1 MSYGKILLI
10 FLFSVISFNVFSQ
23 SSSIISGYIKDGNET
38 ITGATVIV
46 KGSQIGATSNEQG
59 YYELVDVKPGVY
71 TLTVSYLGYLKE
83 SKTITL
89 NINQNLSLSFSLKKD
104 QQQLKNVSI
113 QGKTKTQEVKESGFA
128 VNAIDTKKFANST
141 ADLNQIL
148 NRSTGVRIREQG
160 GLGSDFK
167 FSINGLSG
175 KQVKF
180 FIDGI
185 PMEVMGSAM
194 SLNNIP
200 VNLAD
205 RLEVYKGVVPV
216 QLGADAMGG
225 AVNVI
230 TNQKASNYLDFS
242 HSYGSFNTNRSA
254 LTAQLADQKTGIIV
268 KASGFRNSSDNNYK
282 MKGVDVLSNSAKAG
296 HYVPEE
302 ELNGLE
308 YVLGNVNRFHDNY
321 FSLMGQLEVGITNKK
336 WADVLFIGG
345 GYNEIHQDLQTG
357 FDQQTVY
364 GKVKRTS
371 YAKSATIRYKKDNLF
386 TKGLN
391 LSAFAARSNDS
402 FRTIDTL
409 FNKYNWDGSW
419 FDSGYTEMGNG
430 VKTIGVIKRPRT
442 YAMANMSY
450 IISPQHAINLNYTI
464 DHLRN
469 QSYNVL
475 QVEKDSLPGK
485 VNKQILG
492 LAYQQDLLEGRLVN
506 TVFVKYY
513 SLGLDRAK
521 FINRI
526 LTAQD
531 TTSNNLGYGIAS
543 RYKLTNQL
551 GIKASYEHA
560 YRLQEPEE
568 VFGDGLN
575 LQGNPD
581 LKPENSDNIN
591 LGAFYNFQIGKNT
604 FYIEASGFY
613 RNAKDFIFPVPD
625 VRSNLLKNENQSSV
639 RITGFESEVKYSYD
653 QLFAVG
659 LNMTYQNAINTTK
672 TGQTESYYVEGTY
685 NNKIPNQPWLFGNAD
700 FSIGKNDVFGKDTRL
715 QFNWFTQY
723 INWFYL
729 TWESKGNPNG
739 KSDIPT
745 QFVQNATLSYSI
757 KNGKYNL
764 SAECRNLTDRLMY
777 DNFKL
782 QKPGRSF
789 SVKFRYFIQ

>member
-1 MSYGKILLI
+1 MSYGKFLLI

-38 ITGATVIV
+38 IAGATVIV

-104 QQQLKNVSI
+104 QQQLQNVSI

-450 IISPQHAINLNYTI
+450 TISPQHAINLNYTI

-685 NNKIPNQPWLFGNAD
+685 NNKIPNQPWLFGNTD